1 MVSICYLTSLISH
14 VSPPITLKDVT
25 IRTELKPGDLGRV
38 LQMHG
43 DIYGREYGYGL
54 RFEAYVAEGLAEFC
68 HQFEPKSNRVWTC
81 EHVKE
86 MIGFMVLMNRG
97 EAAQLRYFIIEPAY
111 RGIGLGKKLMDLFME
126 AVRDCGYKKVYLLTT
141 EEQHAAAA
149 LYRRLGFQLVSEKES
164 DIFDKPLREQR
175 YELTLT
181 P

>member
-1 MVSICYLTSLISH
+1 M
-14 VSPPITLKDVT
+14 SPPITLKDII

-38 LQMHG
+38 LHMHG
-43 DIYGREYGYGL
+43 IVYGREYGYGL

-68 HQFEPKSNRVWTC
+68 HQYDPATNRVWIC
-81 EHVKE
+81 EHDHK

-97 EAAQLRYFIIEPAY
+97 QVAQLRYFIIEPAY
-111 RGIGLGKKLMDLFME
+111 RGIGLGKKLMELFME
-126 AVRDCGYKKVYLLTT
+126 ALRDLGYKKVYLLTT

-149 LYRRLGFQLVSEKES
+149 LYKRLGFQLVSEKES

-175 YELTLT
+175 YELTIT